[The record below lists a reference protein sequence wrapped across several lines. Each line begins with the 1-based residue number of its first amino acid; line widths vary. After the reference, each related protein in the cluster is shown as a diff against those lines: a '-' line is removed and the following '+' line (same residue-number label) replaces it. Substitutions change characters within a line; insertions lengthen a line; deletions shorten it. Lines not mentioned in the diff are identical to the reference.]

1 MKTIKSMITGIALST
16 ALLCASSVVSAE
28 EWKFAIEEIPGSIMD
43 TYAQAFKQKIEES
56 TRGDITVKIYPL
68 GSLGT
73 PTELVEQVADGIV
86 QFTNV
91 SVGNLGTIVPES
103 QVLMLPYILPSDN
116 KKAAS
121 FLSSNPTIYS
131 ELGKDFQ
138 SRGLQLHTLYSEGDQ
153 VWTTNKVIRTP
164 EDFSNFKMRVMVSPI
179 LLKAYE
185 DLGASPTPMP
195 FGEVYGAL
203 QLKQVDGQVNPVAT
217 IEEMKFY
224 EVTDYLIWAGEQK
237 QVTTVISG
245 TDWYDTLS
253 EEKKKLIKDT
263 MAELDDY
270 IFDVV
275 TRFNNEK
282 LETIKSAKPGIAL
295 IHLTKDERDLFRQ
308 RSAST
313 HSAYTEIAG
322 DRGKVLLSG
331 LMNDLKAN

>member
-43 TYAQAFKQKIEES
+43 TYAQAFKQKIEAS

-153 VWTTNKVIRTP
+153 FRCGNIITQQQFTAECLSLSISYTQ
-164 EDFSNFKMRVMVSPI
+164 
-179 LLKAYE
+179 
-185 DLGASPTPMP
+185 
-195 FGEVYGAL
+195 L
-203 QLKQVDGQVNPVAT
+203 QIQCNA
-217 IEEMKFY
+217 
-224 EVTDYLIWAGEQK
+224 
-237 QVTTVISG
+237 
-245 TDWYDTLS
+245 
-253 EEKKKLIKDT
+253 
-263 MAELDDY
+263 
-270 IFDVV
+270 
-275 TRFNNEK
+275 
-282 LETIKSAKPGIAL
+282 GIAIPATSQL
-295 IHLTKDERDLFRQ
+295 LNIFQAGVKCSGQRQ
-308 RSAST
+308 S
-313 HSAYTEIAG
+313 
-322 DRGKVLLSG
+322 DRQYRQGHKGCQRL
-331 LMNDLKAN
+331 